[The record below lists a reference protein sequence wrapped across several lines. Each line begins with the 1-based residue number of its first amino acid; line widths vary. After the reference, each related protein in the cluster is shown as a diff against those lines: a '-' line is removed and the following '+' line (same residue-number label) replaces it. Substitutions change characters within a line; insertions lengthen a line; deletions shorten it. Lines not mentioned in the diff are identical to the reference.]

1 MVCICLLYG
10 LHLSFLWL
18 VFVPFGVGICPF
30 WGWYSSLL
38 NSIFAPFV
46 VCISSI
52 CGLYLFL
59 FGLYFS
65 LLWYSVLVFVFF
77 WSVFV
82 SLQCKTDKG
91 RSHLPEKMAN
101 HSKCV
106 VFYPKLHSR
115 ALHRHRQITQIP
127 IQSQLYNRS
136 CKCILKVQ
144 VTTGVFQFL
153 KMFRRKVLWPLKV
166 YFLTNIFWKW
176 FYLLLRCLRN
186 QRPTLRRCRIWSGW
200 CCPCSI
206 RVGGSCGSQSRPDS
220 PSRVCRQCQF
230 EKYNLKQTWPTFYII
245 NVPIIEKRPGL
256 QRSCNFEP
264 IWCDQCCLHLQHF
277 M

>member
-1 MVCICLLYG
+1 MVCIFHFVVSICLFCGLY
-10 LHLSFLWL
+10 LSPLWSAF
-18 VFVPFGVGICPF
+18 VFFVVGICPF

-38 NSIFAPFV
+38 NSILVPLV

-65 LLWYSVLVFVFF
+65 LLYSVLVFVFF

-144 VTTGVFQFL
+144 VTTGVLQFL
-153 KMFRRKVLWPLKV
+153 KMFGRKV
-166 YFLTNIFWKW
+166 I
-176 FYLLLRCLRN
+176 
-186 QRPTLRRCRIWSGW
+186 
-200 CCPCSI
+200 
-206 RVGGSCGSQSRPDS
+206 
-220 PSRVCRQCQF
+220 
-230 EKYNLKQTWPTFYII
+230 
-245 NVPIIEKRPGL
+245 
-256 QRSCNFEP
+256 
-264 IWCDQCCLHLQHF
+264 
-277 M
+277 